1 MLYHSSFYL
10 RPRRLIRLQAAILQ
24 LNAAMPDEISL
35 DLEADA
41 RVIRPDKIA
50 SSSLTI
56 REENERKTY
65 MDGAVCHSKWPT
77 DVTSCREM
85 EALSQ

>member
-1 MLYHSSFYL
+1 MQF
-10 RPRRLIRLQAAILQ
+10 
-24 LNAAMPDEISL
+24 NAAMPDEISL

-56 REENERKTY
+56 REENERKMY
-65 MDGAVCHSKWPT
+65 LNGAVCHSKWPT
-77 DVTSCREM
+77 DVTCGREM